1 MPQGISFFSV
11 DSVLKR
17 AFFELN
23 TLYMLNTLYVCMKN
37 LYLVL
42 KNPWFDMI
50 KSGEK
55 KEEYRELSEFYKRR
69 FYDKSGNL
77 KKFDTLEFVLGYPRK
92 DDMSKRLFS
101 QNQLLL

>member
-1 MPQGISFFSV
+1 
-11 DSVLKR
+11 
-17 AFFELN
+17 
-23 TLYMLNTLYVCMKN
+23 MKN

-92 DDMSKRLFS
+92 DDMSKRLFFS
-101 QNQLLL
+101 EPTITIRQGKPEWGAEAGKEYFVITWKHWKDDV